1 LPLYPIDAMSVSLA
15 TSVLSTWRALTAVLS
30 LLVAAV
36 ATTIASPS
44 PFNSTSRAS
53 DSVRQLQLDNATL
66 AATARIVG
74 GQAVRP
80 GAYPSFAVSAGP
92 SLCGATLIHADVL
105 LTAAHCTNVFVGGGV
120 YVMGQ
125 QGVQLDGSDSHGWYN
140 VTREIPHSKYN
151 NVTVEND
158 IMLLIVNGTV
168 RDVPLQQLY
177 TDTESSY
184 SGSGSGSP
192 LTDGA
197 TVTAIGFGHTSENG
211 PISTRLQA
219 VDLDLVSFD
228 TCNDYYLGRL
238 KESIMVCASATQGR
252 DSCGGDSGGPLLLDN
267 VQVGI
272 VSFGDGCAQDTPAA
286 VYTRIDAYTKW
297 IAATI
302 CAWST
307 EPPSMCHS
315 ADAAAAVQDETG
327 APVPRPIAFV
337 APNVAPILV
346 GSADGTLPTTPNTAR
361 PSMVRKTLAPAA
373 APSRRP
379 SFPAV
384 PLPTRPTS
392 TVLSDWLTGSTNNK
406 SFPSPIPR
414 PKAPPTIP
422 RPPSTTTHPSTSVNI
437 LAWFQQ
443 RLSHRNEHSRGL

>member
-1 LPLYPIDAMSVSLA
+1 MSVSLA
-15 TSVLSTWRALTAVLS
+15 TSVILTWIIRTELLL

-36 ATTIASPS
+36 ATTSIASPS
-44 PFNSTSRAS
+44 PLTTKRGS
-53 DSVRQLQLDNATL
+53 DLLRQLQLENVTL
-66 AATARIVG
+66 AATPRIVG
-74 GQAVRP
+74 GQAARP

-120 YVMGQ
+120 YIMGRH
-125 QGVQLDGSDSHGWYN
+125 GVQLDGSDSLGWYN
-140 VTREIPHSKYN
+140 VTREIPHPKYN

-158 IMLLIVNGTV
+158 IMLLILDKPV

-177 TDTESSY
+177 TERESSL
-184 SGSGSGSP
+184 SGSSSSSSRP

-211 PISTRLQA
+211 PISTTLQT

-238 KESIMVCASATQGR
+238 EEGTMLCASATQGR
-252 DSCGGDSGGPLLLDN
+252 DSCSGDSGGPLLRDGDK

-272 VSFGDGCAQDTPAA
+272 VSFGDGCAGNTTPAA
-286 VYTRIDAYTKW
+286 VYTRVAAYTTW

-302 CAWST
+302 CTWSV
-307 EPPSMCHS
+307 EPPSSCH
-315 ADAAAAVQDETG
+315 AAEIVAAAVLPDETV
-327 APVPRPIAFV
+327 APVPRPMAFV

-346 GSADGTLPTTPNTAR
+346 GNTDGTLPTTAR
-361 PSMVRKTLAPAA
+361 PSMIRKTLAPVSAPFLPPSAA
-373 APSRRP
+373 A
-379 SFPAV
+379 AV

-392 TVLSDWLTGSTNNK
+392 TVLSNWLSGSTNDK
-406 SFPSPIPR
+406 PVPSPIPR
-414 PKAPPTIP
+414 PKAP
-422 RPPSTTTHPSTSVNI
+422 STTTRPSTSTNI

-443 RLSHRNEHSRGL
+443 RLAHRNARSRRL